1 MPRVHTSIDI
11 KAPIKKVFSYIEDP
25 KNAPEWLQSMM
36 EVKDVTGTGKGAHY
50 KWAWKMAGIRLNGET
65 ERTEDIPNKR
75 IVDKSKG
82 AIQSTWTYNLEP
94 HGDMTHLDLDVDYT
108 IPIPV
113 VGKVAEKFVLRLNER
128 EAEMDAQN
136 LKDRLESEKT

>member
-1 MPRVHTSIDI
+1 
-11 KAPIKKVFSYIEDP
+11 
-25 KNAPEWLQSMM
+25 
-36 EVKDVTGTGKGAHY
+36 
-50 KWAWKMAGIRLNGET
+50 MAGIRLNGET

-82 AIQSTWTYNLEP
+82 AIQSTWTYSLEP